1 VTTLHNP
8 PPLLPSWLR
17 ALTGGGKRLA
27 VGASIPSLELGL
39 APRTVDPK
47 LLAKYRKLCGFPQAL
62 AGSTGDTL
70 PLTLP
75 QVLAGPLHVAMLTD
89 PKFPLP
95 AMGIVHLRNR
105 IEQTEALRVDQP
117 FGLHAAIVAHRQVP
131 QGIEFD
137 VRTVATVEGREVWQS
152 VLTALSRTPTPK
164 SKSKTPKEKRAE
176 AEVLPA
182 PDRSLLLRV
191 PEDIGRRYARVAGDW
206 NPIHQ
211 HAISAKLFGFPRA
224 IAHGMWSLA
233 RCVAEV
239 QDDVPAGPLV
249 CEVTFKRPVLLPSKV
264 AILAWRQDGGVTF
277 QLVAAAGSTVH
288 LTGSLGKL

>member
-1 VTTLHNP
+1 
-8 PPLLPSWLR
+8 
-17 ALTGGGKRLA
+17 
-27 VGASIPSLELGL
+27 
-39 APRTVDPK
+39 
-47 LLAKYRKLCGFPQAL
+47 
-62 AGSTGDTL
+62 
-70 PLTLP
+70 
-75 QVLAGPLHVAMLTD
+75 
-89 PKFPLP
+89 
-95 AMGIVHLRNR
+95 
-105 IEQTEALRVDQP
+105 
-117 FGLHAAIVAHRQVP
+117 
-131 QGIEFD
+131 
-137 VRTVATVEGREVWQS
+137 VATVEGREVWQS